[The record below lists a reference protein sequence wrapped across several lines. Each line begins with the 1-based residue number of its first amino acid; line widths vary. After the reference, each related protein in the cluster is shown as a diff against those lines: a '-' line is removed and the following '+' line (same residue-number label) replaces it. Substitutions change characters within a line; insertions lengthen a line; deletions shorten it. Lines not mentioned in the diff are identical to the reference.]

1 MIFRKVILLFI
12 VGLIVPNFCLSID
25 PIKLVRVTTPLKT
38 QIDQEKNSMN
48 RRELN
53 RSLIRFGSTAG
64 ILVMLYATYKATLY
78 FQDTNQQI
86 KSVDQRVSGIEKGI
100 APIKKDTP
108 VHVPKIPEAQGSLTA
123 MQMVVDGLKA
133 SAIGTKD
140 FVRDIGK
147 CLIQTSLTVIPGMV
161 LNSLWQSVAHR
172 IVEASKQESI
182 SWYITNHTQLWPVL
196 DDLKSSCIPYDIHSE
211 LLSLEQS
218 KNKSGVQL
226 KAVIADMV
234 ELSKESSNLKEQ
246 ELYFDYCCKDLQKK
260 YAKSGDELELLQN
273 YAAPH
278 IAQKKRAVESGLAA
292 TQLFANEEIVKHNI
306 ADLCTV
312 VAGQIQKVVS
322 FSMMHID
329 NGRSTLQQA
338 TVERGEKRVQLMI
351 DAANKYFD
359 AMEQLLNM
367 NLKDLEAMSMA
378 NKGMFTC
385 TYEFDRLFKEYSTAL
400 NRYCMLIK

>member
-1 MIFRKVILLFI
+1 MIFRNITRLLIISFI
-12 VGLIVPNFCLSID
+12 TTNLCLSID
-25 PIKLVRVTTPLKT
+25 PIKLIRVTAPLKT
-38 QIDQEKNSMN
+38 QIDQEKSSMN

-53 RSLIRFGSTAG
+53 RSLIRVGSTAG

-78 FQDTNQQI
+78 FNDMNQQI
-86 KSVDQRVSGIEKGI
+86 NSVDQRVSGIEKGI

-161 LNSLWQSVAHR
+161 LNSLWQSVTHR

-182 SWYITNHTQLWPVL
+182 SWYITNHTQLWSVL
-196 DDLKSSCIPYDIHSE
+196 DDLKSACIPYDIHSE

-218 KNKSGVQL
+218 KNKAGVQL
-226 KAVIADMV
+226 QAVIADMV
-234 ELSKESSNLKEQ
+234 DLSKERSNLKEQ
-246 ELYFDYCCKDLQKK
+246 DGYFDYCCKDLQKK
-260 YAKSGDELELLQN
+260 YAKKGDELEQLQN

-292 TQLFANEEIVKHNI
+292 TQLFANEEMIKRNIV
-306 ADLCTV
+306 DLCTL
-312 VAGQIQKVVS
+312 VADQIQKVVS
-322 FSMMHID
+322 FAMMHID
-329 NGRSTLQQA
+329 NGRSALPKA
-338 TVERGEKRVQLMI
+338 TIERGEQRVQLMI

-367 NLKDLEAMSMA
+367 NLKDLEKMSMA
-378 NKGMFTC
+378 NKGIFTC
-385 TYEFDRLFKEYSTAL
+385 TYEFDRLFKEYTTAL
-400 NRYCMLIK
+400 NRYCVLIK